1 MSRRSRRR
9 LRQSR
14 ALRAQTKGA
23 APRAGARLKGPGAR
37 QSAAAAQRPWERAL
51 RFALFGVLGLLLL
64 TPFVATPGT
73 VFPFVVGKALWSR
86 SLIGV
91 AFALWAVLAL
101 TRPGYRPP
109 RSWLLALLGAGL
121 GVSLLSAAFG
131 VSLQYSLWSDYERM
145 LGVIDRAHWC
155 ALAVVLASVL
165 RTGRAWRAL
174 LGANVAAGTAVA
186 CIVIARALD
195 IEVPHFGAFPEPDG
209 RRLGGPFGNPTFLS
223 VYLLANGVLGAGFAA
238 RAWAASTSLGWMGA
252 TALHFYALVL
262 AGSAGGFAGFA
273 AAVGFAALGFT
284 WLCRGRSRVAAV
296 AVLAML
302 AVGCA
307 GLGLRFFDSG
317 GTATVALDRQAVEWP
332 GGASVRYLGRVH
344 LVRPSVQSR
353 LAAWEAG
360 LDGFAERPL
369 LGFGPGNYTA
379 VFGLFGSG
387 YAATAEPHDMAHGKL
402 IEVAATTGT
411 AGLAAWLALW
421 GLALAVLLR
430 AARTSAP
437 PERAFRV
444 FAAAALAGHLVQV
457 QFLFD
462 TAAGN
467 LLATL
472 LLGFAVSVESRA
484 LPSRWRARLPHG
496 PASLQRRLATLRGRL
511 ESRVRTI
518 FGCQPA
524 RTSLVAAV
532 PGAVVLGAAAV
543 GLALWGLALN
553 RSIFAAANNRHVA
566 PGSVV
571 ASVTGEGIEAF
582 PPLAGFYRKFLFAE
596 LTLIWPALRAQD
608 PARAAALLD
617 RTDREA
623 AEAVRSEPW
632 NWRFAHLLARMYRV
646 VADTEPEYE
655 AMAQRHLERARELA
669 PARDVF
675 GAPLESPSGL
685 EVRALPGD
693 RLELRWQPSPGA
705 GYHQI
710 ARFAEPGPWRAVL
723 IAYGPAHDTYIA
735 PAGPFRHRIKACRHP
750 LDCSAWEEW
759 R

>member
-1 MSRRSRRR
+1 MSRRK
-9 LRQSR
+9 SR
-14 ALRAQTKGA
+14 ALRARTKGA
-23 APRAGARLKGPGAR
+23 APRAGAPQKGAGARQKGSGARLKGLGAR

-64 TPFVATPGT
+64 TPFVATPDT
-73 VFPFVVGKALWSR
+73 VFPFVLGKALWSR

-238 RAWAASTSLGWMGA
+238 RAWAASASLGWMGA

-262 AGSAGGFAGFA
+262 AGSVGGFAGLA
-273 AAVGFAALGFT
+273 AAVGFAALGFA
-284 WLCRGRSRVAAV
+284 WLCRGRSRLAAV
-296 AVLAML
+296 ALLAML

-307 GLGLRFFDSG
+307 GLGVRFFDSG
-317 GTATVALDRQAVEWP
+317 GTATVALDRQAVQWP

-430 AARTSAP
+430 AARPSAP

-444 FAAAALAGHLVQV
+444 FAAAALAGHLVQM

-462 TAAGN
+462 TPAGN

-484 LPSRWRARLPHG
+484 LPTSWHARLPRG
-496 PASLQRRLATLRGRL
+496 LSMLWGRL
-511 ESRVRTI
+511 GSRAPTI
-518 FGCQPA
+518 FGWRIA
-524 RTSLVAAV
+524 RCSLSAI
-532 PGAVVLGAAAV
+532 VLGAAAV

-553 RSIFAAANNRHVA
+553 RTILAAADNRHVA

-596 LTLIWPALRAQD
+596 LTLIWPALREQD

-617 RTDREA
+617 RADREA
-623 AEAVRSEPW
+623 ADAVRSEPW